1 MSWGNKLVGV
11 FIVFI
16 ALIGTLVYKSI
27 NSSFDLVSKDYY
39 KDELRYQETIDAQK
53 SAAQFSAIE
62 VAQNNEAVTI
72 QFPEEIKDKKV
83 DGEIWFYSNADASK
97 DIKFKIEVDNNG
109 LMQIAKSQLIITKYT
124 VKINW
129 QIATTNYY
137 SEKSI
142 LVQ

>member
-97 DIKFKIEVDNNG
+97 DIKFKIEVDKNG
-109 LMQIAKSQLIITKYT
+109 LMQIAKSQLIKTKYT

>member
-109 LMQIAKSQLIITKYT
+109 LMQIAKSQLIKTKYT

>member
-1 MSWGNKLVGV
+1 MSL
-11 FIVFI
+11 
-16 ALIGTLVYKSI
+16 
-27 NSSFDLVSKDYY
+27 
-39 KDELRYQETIDAQK
+39 
-53 SAAQFSAIE
+53 
-62 VAQNNEAVTI
+62 
-72 QFPEEIKDKKV
+72 IKDKKV

-109 LMQIAKSQLIITKYT
+109 LMQIAKSQLIKTKYT

>member
-97 DIKFKIEVDNNG
+97 DIKFKIEVDTNG
-109 LMQIAKSQLIITKYT
+109 LMIIAKTQLIKTKYT

>member
-97 DIKFKIEVDNNG
+97 DIKFKIEVGNNG
-109 LMQIAKSQLIITKYT
+109 LMQIAKSQLIKTKYT

>member
-109 LMQIAKSQLIITKYT
+109 LMQIAKSQLIKTKYT

-137 SEKSI
+137 TEKSI